1 MVTLT
6 KTNLRQNKNTNN
18 IFSILRAHVSIHLR
32 LTILLL
38 VWQIHLFGTH
48 GFTFTFSSSSGSNA
62 GRIQRQQ
69 AAIMVCSA
77 SASAP
82 APVPVEQIRE
92 AMQLT
97 TRGQTNITAAYLAE
111 QSWST
116 FITQKEFS
124 TQQSPSIVALCN
136 SLYASTLS
144 RIGRDKDA
152 LMVHDQTLA
161 LVKDMSSMND
171 DNLNLLIDLRISRGE
186 ALQRLMNYEEAGSE
200 FLAVC
205 QLHELHH
212 QQQQQQQQ
220 QNQDRPLPVLGKIA
234 KSAYSSALCAL
245 RQNDL
250 KAAESILS
258 SCLRLDKISLNF
270 NFNLNTEDSN
280 AGADMVHVVDA
291 NLVGFYGAILWE
303 LQSGS
308 NSASKSKSKSAS
320 KYTPLQLLQY
330 AASSP
335 IASPVYRWFHAI
347 ASTSISTSTSTSN
360 SNSIQISNC
369 DLFKGGLSHMDK
381 GSLLQIASIN
391 QSPFDDPTLL
401 HLDDKVYLHDL
412 LEANANGN
420 IMTTLTSTSTST
432 SASSS
437 KHWPNGYVLP
447 RDKEDFEICSAAN
460 TSSHWILKERAG
472 YGSHGNQIVKK
483 AEEITIGGGANS
495 KDPKNFVLC
504 QHLIEPSMLYQ
515 GRKFSIRV
523 YVVYFKNRSTTTS
536 TSASMNT
543 CDNCG
548 ENDHG
553 SVYLLEEGLAK
564 LAESDYEISN
574 PNEDMFMTN
583 SGRIEGD
590 GMIQY
595 NFGTL
600 KAYIEE
606 QYGVGAFDKV
616 WDSVEESV
624 TFVMQRHH
632 LRFYSNVRDSYNNDE
647 SDGYTD
653 SNSTSLFST
662 VPKIMGFDFIIDTS
676 LQPWLMEVNRFP
688 GLEARGSVD
697 TLVKN
702 QVIETAWKLASERTQ
717 MDCGLISRDDTT
729 RSTCSEACEC
739 AVKKL
744 RI

>member
-1 MVTLT
+1 
-6 KTNLRQNKNTNN
+6 
-18 IFSILRAHVSIHLR
+18 
-32 LTILLL
+32 
-38 VWQIHLFGTH
+38 
-48 GFTFTFSSSSGSNA
+48 
-62 GRIQRQQ
+62 
-69 AAIMVCSA
+69 MVCSA

-136 SLYASTLS
+136 SLYASVLS

-152 LMVHDQTLA
+152 LVVHDQTLA
-161 LVKDMSSMND
+161 LVKDNMSSMND
-171 DNLNLLIDLRISRGE
+171 DNLNLLIDLRISRGK

-200 FLAVC
+200 FWAVC
-205 QLHELHH
+205 QLHEL
-212 QQQQQQQQ
+212 QQQQQQKQ

-280 AGADMVHVVDA
+280 AGADMVVDA

-347 ASTSISTSTSTSN
+347 ASTSTSN

-369 DLFKGGLSHMDK
+369 DLFKGGLSYMDK
-381 GSLLQIASIN
+381 GFLLQIASIN

-447 RDKEDFEICSAAN
+447 RDKEDFEICSAAD

-574 PNEDMFMTN
+574 LNEETFMTN

-600 KAYIEE
+600 KAYLED
-606 QYGVGAFDKV
+606 QCGVGAFGKV

-662 VPKIMGFDFIIDTS
+662 VPKIMGFDYIIDTS

-702 QVIETAWKLASERTQ
+702 QVIETAWKLASARTQ
-717 MDCGLISRDDTT
+717 MDCGLTSRDDTT
-729 RSTCSEACEC
+729 RSTSSAAYEC